1 MTNAKRQMITRDQN
15 RTNYNPS
22 SGAHKSSRL
31 NQLPFLSPKV
41 KLNLEHVRYIFDSA
55 FLYCQLSS
63 IILLLGDFQ
72 CLK

>member
-1 MTNAKRQMITRDQN
+1 MTNAKRQMITRDQQ
-15 RTNYNPS
+15 RTNYKFGLSVFWCPS
-22 SGAHKSSRL
+22 MD
-31 NQLPFLSPKV
+31 QLPFLSPKV